1 MERCRP
7 AHDFLMALEAF
18 LYNKNEKLMK
28 SLISPDGVID
38 IHAVCHTSWEDEF
51 MPATWA
57 ELGDVW
63 HKLGVEGTDG
73 EFRPTLYF
81 LADRG
86 YIVLCESNEVYP
98 DSLFNFQTRVGLK
111 NKRSASI
118 SLSSNCLRRRNS

>member
-1 MERCRP
+1 ML
-7 AHDFLMALEAF
+7 F
-18 LYNKNEKLMK
+18 
-28 SLISPDGVID
+28 
-38 IHAVCHTSWEDEF
+38 
-51 MPATWA
+51 ATHRGKMSSCP

-111 NKRSASI
+111 KKGSKNTAIEKANELLKSVASK
-118 SLSSNCLRRRNS
+118 LAATA